1 MELRQLSTFKA
12 VAEAMSFT
20 RAAEALNYAQSSVTA
35 HVHALE
41 EELGVP
47 LFERLGRRIMLT
59 EAGERLLEYAD
70 KMLRLASEAQ
80 AVVPAGDEPS
90 GSLVVGAPESLLTYR
105 MLPVL
110 RGFREQ
116 FPRVQVV
123 FRPGIC
129 PELRRALAEGSLDVA
144 VLLEEPVEAPGLVV
158 EALFPE
164 ELQLVVHPEHPLLE
178 RRGLGVRD
186 LEGEP
191 LLMPEMGC
199 SYRVMFEARL
209 AEAGVRPGSITEFAS
224 LEAIK
229 QCVMA
234 GLGTAIL
241 PEVAVTADVDRGR
254 MAILNWTD
262 PAFGFV
268 TQVAWH
274 KDKWMTPAMKAFL
287 AVLHETMLPQV
298 RP

>member
-47 LFERLGRRIMLT
+47 LFERLGRRIVLT
-59 EAGERLLEYAD
+59 KAGERLLEYAD
-70 KMLRLASEAQ
+70 KLLRLAGEAQ
-80 AVVPAGDEPS
+80 SVVPAGDEPA
-90 GSLVVGAPESLLTYR
+90 GSLVIGAPESLLTYR

-110 RGFREQ
+110 RGFRARC
-116 FPRVQVV
+116 PRVKVV
-123 FRPGIC
+123 FRPGTC
-129 PELRRALAEGSLDVA
+129 LELRRALSAGTLDVA

-158 EALFPE
+158 EELFPE
-164 ELQLVVHPEHPLLE
+164 SLELIAHPEHRLA
-178 RRGLGVRD
+178 GVPMGPRD
-186 LEGEP
+186 LEGEA
-191 LLMPEMGC
+191 LLMPEAGC
-199 SYRVMFEARL
+199 SYRVMLESRL
-209 AEAGVRPGSITEFAS
+209 AEAGVHPGSITEFAS

-234 GLGTAIL
+234 GLGVGIL
-241 PEVAVTADVDRGR
+241 PEVAVSGEVATGR
-254 MAILNWTD
+254 MVILPWHD
-262 PAFGFV
+262 LPFGFV

-274 KDKWMTPAMKAFL
+274 KDKWMTPALLAFIE
-287 AVLHETMLPQV
+287 VLNEILPKQAAA
-298 RP
+298 